1 MQYAPPRDAALSPD
15 GSDKLPVAYAKVLP
29 ERKHEVMLQRY
40 RTVLR
45 RHPDFLKLWSGQSVS
60 SFGSAITTL
69 ALPLTAVL
77 ALKAGPVQMG
87 LLAAMGFLPHLALG
101 LPAGVWVDRWPRRPI
116 LIVTDLGRAILL
128 GSIPPLALLGALRME
143 YLYAVALLVGIGT
156 LFFDVAAT
164 SYVPSLVDRDDLLEA
179 NSASALSSALA
190 GTAGPAL
197 AGGLVQL
204 LTAPVAIAID
214 AASYV
219 ASACCAVLIRSTEAQ
234 APMEQRRRL
243 WSEVAEGLR
252 VLVRDPILRP
262 IIGASTVGSFG
273 GAMRQA
279 VLVLYLVRGLGFS
292 PTLLGLVFAASGAA
306 SVLGALLAGP
316 ARDRLGS
323 GPSIVGG
330 TLLWC
335 AGNALIPLAGGPL
348 VVVVPL
354 VLAAQVVSGVGTPV
368 YSINQ
373 ITVRQAIVPYRL
385 LGRVNASRRFL
396 VFGVIP
402 LAALLGGALGQAF
415 GLRQALI
422 IGVAWQALSA
432 LWLLFSPVRLLR
444 ELPTPLASTS
454 PA

>member
-1 MQYAPPRDAALSPD
+1 M
-15 GSDKLPVAYAKVLP
+15 
-29 ERKHEVMLQRY
+29 
-40 RTVLR
+40 LR
-45 RHPDFLKLWSGQSVS
+45 RHPDFFRLWSGQSVS

-116 LIVTDLGRAILL
+116 LVVTDLGRAALL
-128 GSIPPLALLGALRME
+128 GSIPLLALFGALRME
-143 YLYAVALLVGIGT
+143 YLYAAALLVGVCT

-164 SYVPSLVDRDDLLEA
+164 SYVPSLVDRNDLLEA

-204 LTAPVAIAID
+204 LTASVAIAVD
-214 AASYV
+214 ALSYV
-219 ASACCAVLIRSTEAQ
+219 VSACCAVLIRAPEAP
-234 APMEQRRRL
+234 APRQQRRRL

-252 VLVRDPILRP
+252 VLVQDPILRP
-262 IIGASTVGSFG
+262 IIGASAVGSFG

-292 PTLLGLVFAASGAA
+292 PTLLGLVFAASGVA

-316 ARDRLGS
+316 ARDRF
-323 GPSIVGG
+323 GPGPPIVGG

-348 VVVVPL
+348 ALVVPL
-354 VLAAQVVSGVGTPV
+354 VLAAQVLSGVGTPV

-402 LAALLGGALGQAF
+402 LGALLGGALGQAF

-422 IGVAWQALSA
+422 IGVAWQALSV
-432 LWLLFSPVRLLR
+432 LWLLLSPVRMLR
-444 ELPTPLASTS
+444 VLPAPLAGTS
-454 PA
+454 PT